1 MLYLLYDLQV
11 IYVDGTFKVCP
22 RMFTQLFIINGF
34 VHGQQFICLA
44 TIQDLSGLQ
53 QDVYLPQERLQNRSL
68 QMSSQG
74 MMADF

>member
-53 QDVYLPQERLQNRSL
+53 QDVYLPQERTAESKP
-68 QMSSQG
+68 
-74 MMADF
+74 ADEFAEHDG